1 MYNLIGELFKDDK
14 IKNNNKNIHIH
25 IISDSTGETVS
36 TVSRSAIAHF
46 KNFNPIEHSWVLVRS
61 EKQLMN
67 IIEEIK
73 ENKGLVI
80 YTIIDKNL
88 RKTLEKGCEKLGVPI
103 VPVLDPV
110 VSAIDNYF
118 HYDLAIDEPGRQHS
132 LSHGYF
138 DRIGAM
144 QFTLAHDDGQLSH
157 DLESADIVLVGVSR
171 TSKTPTS
178 MYLANRGIRTANVP
192 MVPKINLPDN
202 LFSSKALIIGLTTSP
217 ERLIQIRKS
226 RLSAVG
232 EKKTTNY
239 IEEDLIKE
247 EVLLAKKLFLKNNWP
262 IIDVTR
268 KSIEETAAAAL
279 EYLRVYREKKEN
291 DI

>member
-1 MYNLIGELFKDDK
+1 M
-14 IKNNNKNIHIH
+14 
-25 IISDSTGETVS
+25 
-36 TVSRSAIAHF
+36 
-46 KNFNPIEHSWVLVRS
+46 
-61 EKQLMN
+61 
-67 IIEEIK
+67 
-73 ENKGLVI
+73 
-80 YTIIDKNL
+80 
-88 RKTLEKGCEKLGVPI
+88 LERGCEKLGVPI

-118 HYDLAIDEPGRQHS
+118 HYDLAMDEPGRQHN

-144 QFTLAHDDGQLSH
+144 QYTLAHDDGQLSH

-192 MVPKINLPDN
+192 MVPNVSLPMN
-202 LFSSKALIIGLTTSP
+202 IFSSKVLIIGLTTSP
-217 ERLIQIRKS
+217 DRLIQIRKS
-226 RLSAVG
+226 RLNSVG
-232 EKKTTNY
+232 EKRTTNY

-247 EVLLAKKLFLKNNWP
+247 EVLLAKKLFLKNRWP

-279 EYLRVYREKKEN
+279 EYLRVFKEKKEK
-291 DI
+291 

>member
-1 MYNLIGELFKDDK
+1 MKNDLLKENK
-14 IKNNNKNIHIH
+14 IVNNSIHIH

-36 TVSRSAIAHF
+36 TVSRSATAHF

-61 EKQLMN
+61 EKQLKK
-67 IIEEIK
+67 IIEEIDI
-73 ENKGLVI
+73 NKGLVI
-80 YTIIDKNL
+80 YTIIDKKL
-88 RKTLEKGCEKLGVPI
+88 RKILEEGCDMLGVPI

-110 VSAIDNYF
+110 VAAIDKYF

-178 MYLANRGIRTANVP
+178 MYLANRGIRTANIP
-192 MVPKINLPDN
+192 MVPNIALPSN
-202 LFSSKALIIGLTTSP
+202 IFSSKALIIGLTTSP
-217 ERLIQIRKS
+217 ERLVQIRKS
-226 RLSAVG
+226 RLNSVG
-232 EKKTTNY
+232 EKGKTNY
-239 IEEDLIKE
+239 VEEDIIKE
-247 EVLLAKKLFLKNNWP
+247 EVLLAKKLFLKNKWP

-279 EYLRVYREKKEN
+279 EYLRIFRENK
-291 DI
+291 

>member
-1 MYNLIGELFKDDK
+1 MKNDLLKENK
-14 IKNNNKNIHIH
+14 IVNKSIHIH

-36 TVSRSAIAHF
+36 TVSRSATAHF

-61 EKQLMN
+61 EKQLKK
-67 IIEEIK
+67 IIEEIDR
-73 ENKGLVI
+73 NKGLVI
-80 YTIIDKNL
+80 YTIIDKKL
-88 RKTLEKGCEKLGVPI
+88 RKILEEGCDMLGVPI

-110 VSAIDNYF
+110 VAAIDKYF

-178 MYLANRGIRTANVP
+178 MYLANRGIRTANIP
-192 MVPKINLPDN
+192 MVPNIALPSN
-202 LFSSKALIIGLTTSP
+202 IFSSKALIIGLTTSP
-217 ERLIQIRKS
+217 ERLVQIRKS
-226 RLSAVG
+226 RLNSVG
-232 EKKTTNY
+232 EKGKTNY
-239 IEEDLIKE
+239 VEEDIIKE
-247 EVLLAKKLFLKNNWP
+247 EVLLAKKLFLKNKWP

-279 EYLRVYREKKEN
+279 EYLRIFRENK
-291 DI
+291 

>member
-1 MYNLIGELFKDDK
+1 MKNDLLKENK
-14 IKNNNKNIHIH
+14 IVNKSIHIH

-36 TVSRSAIAHF
+36 TVSRSATAHF

-61 EKQLMN
+61 EKQLKK
-67 IIEEIK
+67 IIEEIDL
-73 ENKGLVI
+73 NKGLVI
-80 YTIIDKNL
+80 YTIIDKKL
-88 RKTLEKGCEKLGVPI
+88 RKILEEGCDMLGVPI

-110 VSAIDNYF
+110 VAAIDKYF

-178 MYLANRGIRTANVP
+178 MYLANRGIRTANIP
-192 MVPKINLPDN
+192 MVPNIALPSN
-202 LFSSKALIIGLTTSP
+202 IFSSKALIIGLTTSP
-217 ERLIQIRKS
+217 ERLVQIRKS
-226 RLSAVG
+226 RLNSVG
-232 EKKTTNY
+232 EKGKTNY
-239 IEEDLIKE
+239 VEEDIIKE
-247 EVLLAKKLFLKNNWP
+247 EVLLAKKLFLKNKWP

-279 EYLRVYREKKEN
+279 EYLRIFRENK
-291 DI
+291 

>member
-1 MYNLIGELFKDDK
+1 M
-14 IKNNNKNIHIH
+14 
-25 IISDSTGETVS
+25 
-36 TVSRSAIAHF
+36 
-46 KNFNPIEHSWVLVRS
+46 
-61 EKQLMN
+61 
-67 IIEEIK
+67 EEINI
-73 ENKGLVI
+73 NKGLVI
-80 YTIIDKNL
+80 YTIIDRNL
-88 RKTLEKGCEKLGVPI
+88 RKTLENGCEELGVPI

-110 VSAIDNYF
+110 VRAIDNYF

-144 QFTLAHDDGQLSH
+144 QYTLAHDDGQLSH

-178 MYLANRGIRTANVP
+178 MYLANRGIRVANVP
-192 MVPKINLPDN
+192 MVPNVELPSN
-202 LFSSKALIIGLTTSP
+202 IFTSKALIIGLTTSP

-226 RLSAVG
+226 RLNSVG
-232 EKKTTNY
+232 EKGKTNY

-247 EVLLAKKLFLKNNWP
+247 EVLLAKKLFLKSKWP

-279 EYLRVYREKKEN
+279 EYLRVFKEKKDKEN
-291 DI
+291 